1 MGRFHGRISEFGL
14 VKSLAISELPTSSMH
29 FILPST
35 CLPNLLYFPSMHPSL
50 FARIAIHEDVEAL
63 WGILEPMVRQGGTYV
78 FSLDKTKESMMD
90 YWMGADKATFV
101 VEKEGVVVGTF
112 YLKANQDDFGDHIC
126 NAGFVVARDA
136 EGQGLG
142 RWMGEYAQAAAK
154 SRGFGAMQFNFVI
167 QSNLKAVHLWKS
179 LGFSVIGE
187 IPEAY
192 RHPNLGL
199 VPALIF
205 YKKL

>member
-1 MGRFHGRISEFGL
+1 
-14 VKSLAISELPTSSMH
+14 MH
-29 FILPST
+29 FILLGI
-35 CLPNLLYFPSMHPSL
+35 CIPNLLYLPSMHSSL
-50 FARIAIHEDVEAL
+50 FARIAIHEDAEAL

-112 YLKANQDDFGDHIC
+112 YLKANQEGLGDHIC
-126 NAGFVVARDA
+126 NAGFVVACDA

-142 RWMGEYAQAAAK
+142 RWMGEYAQVAAK
-154 SRGFGAMQFNFVI
+154 SRGFRAMQFNFVI
-167 QSNLKAVHLWKS
+167 QSNQKAVHLWKS

>member
-1 MGRFHGRISEFGL
+1 
-14 VKSLAISELPTSSMH
+14 
-29 FILPST
+29 
-35 CLPNLLYFPSMHPSL
+35 MHPS
-50 FARIAIHEDVEAL
+50 FSARIATHKDIKAL

-90 YWMGADKATFV
+90 YWMEVDKVTFV
-101 VEKEGVVVGTF
+101 VEIEGVVVGTF
-112 YLKANQDDFGDHIC
+112 YLKANQEGLGDHIC
-126 NAGFVVARDA
+126 NAGFVVSRDM

-142 RWMGEYAQAAAK
+142 RWMGEYAQEVAK
-154 SRGFGAMQFNFVI
+154 SRGFLAMQFNFVI
-167 QSNLKAVHLWKS
+167 QSNQKAVRLWKS

>member
-1 MGRFHGRISEFGL
+1 
-14 VKSLAISELPTSSMH
+14 
-29 FILPST
+29 
-35 CLPNLLYFPSMHPSL
+35 MHPS
-50 FARIAIHEDVEAL
+50 FSARIATHKDIKAL

-90 YWMGADKATFV
+90 YWMEVDKVTLV
-101 VEKEGVVVGTF
+101 VEMEGVVVGTF
-112 YLKANQDDFGDHIC
+112 YLKANQEGLGDHIC
-126 NAGFVVARDA
+126 NAGFVVSRDM

-142 RWMGEYAQAAAK
+142 RWMGEYAQEVAK
-154 SRGFGAMQFNFVI
+154 SRGFLAMQFNFVI
-167 QSNLKAVHLWKS
+167 QSNQKAVRLWKS

>member
-1 MGRFHGRISEFGL
+1 
-14 VKSLAISELPTSSMH
+14 
-29 FILPST
+29 
-35 CLPNLLYFPSMHPSL
+35 MHPS
-50 FARIAIHEDVEAL
+50 FSARIATHNDIKAL

-90 YWMGADKATFV
+90 YWMEVDKVTFV
-101 VEKEGVVVGTF
+101 VEIEGVVVGTF
-112 YLKANQDDFGDHIC
+112 YLKANQEGLGDHIC
-126 NAGFVVARDA
+126 NAGFVVSRDM

-142 RWMGEYAQAAAK
+142 RWMGEYAQEVAK
-154 SRGFGAMQFNFVI
+154 SRGFLAMQFNFVI
-167 QSNLKAVHLWKS
+167 QSNQKAVRLWKS